1 MENINEE
8 SISVSKDEMDENEKS
23 EQRDV
28 LIEGEIGEG
37 ENGDGE
43 NGEKQ
48 VEEENGEKLVEEE
61 NDEKENDE
69 ENDKKEG
76 DEENA
81 KKQVE
86 GENDINMDN
95 SNISTPPKDDNNL
108 KCDSYE
114 LQDKKL
120 RSYENHWKEGSTLS
134 NVFDNET
141 NDYIKYN
148 TSPGLLEAS
157 ENINNEQNKNIGD
170 NKANISYQIN
180 DTEKVCMYNFNP
192 RQLGYQPNNGLNP
205 AQGYVFIY
213 PHITKNSKP
222 PRIKKKKLTCC

>member
-8 SISVSKDEMDENEKS
+8 SISVSKDEIDNSGKS
-23 EQRDV
+23 EQRDA
-28 LIEGEIGEG
+28 LIEGEIGEH
-37 ENGDGE
+37 
-43 NGEKQ
+43 Q
-48 VEEENGEKLVEEE
+48 VEEE
-61 NDEKENDE
+61 NDEKLIEEENDE
-69 ENDKKEG
+69 KKC
-76 DEENA
+76 DE
-81 KKQVE
+81 
-86 GENDINMDN
+86 ENDINMDN

-120 RSYENHWKEGSTLS
+120 RSYENHWKEGSTLG
-134 NVFDNET
+134 NLFDNET

-148 TSPGLLEAS
+148 TSPGLLETRK
-157 ENINNEQNKNIGD
+157 NINNEQSKNIGD
-170 NKANISYQIN
+170 NKVNISYQIN